1 MEIGSFSAKV
11 STHYELVFGGL
22 LLFCCFTFANL
33 HFDTSTVS
41 HILVS
46 GPESDAKCMAL
57 KDLVRRK
64 IDFPAGVGLAQAFA
78 EVQL

>member
-1 MEIGSFSAKV
+1 M
-11 STHYELVFGGL
+11 L
-22 LLFCCFTFANL
+22 LLCRYTFANQ